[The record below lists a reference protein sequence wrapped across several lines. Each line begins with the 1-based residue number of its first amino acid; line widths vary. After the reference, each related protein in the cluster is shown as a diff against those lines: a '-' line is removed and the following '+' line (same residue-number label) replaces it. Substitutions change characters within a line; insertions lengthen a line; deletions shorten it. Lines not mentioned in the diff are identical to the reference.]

1 MTSSEMAGPE
11 QQPEGVDV
19 ARLYRERFDEGELA
33 FKRRAWEILC
43 ARVFQQYIDAD
54 DTVVD
59 LGAGH
64 GEFINAIHCGTK
76 IAVDL
81 NPDVRF
87 HVRQAKVI
95 VADSTDMRELQDAS
109 VDVVFS
115 SNFFEHLPGKRAV
128 IDTLHE
134 CRRILRPDGTLI
146 LLQPNIR
153 YLAGRYW
160 DFFDHHTP
168 LTDRSMAEA
177 LRLTGFDPE
186 RIVPRFLPYTV
197 KDSRFGRSVA
207 LLRLYL
213 RMPVMWRLFGRQML
227 IVARPQR

>member
-1 MTSSEMAGPE
+1 MAGRE
-11 QQPEGVDV
+11 TEGVDV
-19 ARLYRERFDEGELA
+19 ARLYRQRFDEEELA
-33 FKRRAWEILC
+33 FKRRAWEVLC
-43 ARVFQQYIDAD
+43 ARVFQRYVDPN

-64 GEFINAIHCGTK
+64 CEFINAIRCGTK
-76 IAVDL
+76 IAIDL
-81 NPDVRF
+81 NPDVRL
-87 HVRQAKVI
+87 HARDARVI
-95 VADSTDMRELQDAS
+95 ITDSVDIRELHAAS

-115 SNFFEHLPGKRAV
+115 SNFFEHLPDKRAV
-128 IDTLHE
+128 IDTLRE
-134 CRRILRPDGTLI
+134 CRRILSNDGTLI

-153 YLAGRYW
+153 YLAGKYW

-177 LRLTGFDPE
+177 LRVTGFEPE

-197 KDSRFGRSVA
+197 KGSRFGRSVV

-213 RMPVMWRLFGRQML
+213 RMPVVWRFFGRQML
-227 IVARPQR
+227 IVARPR